1 VGLCILTLLLRE
13 RPGLVIHSMWI
24 PQDHAHASQL
34 QDEASHVQ
42 TTTGN
47 AAGHLQTKEKQYLK
61 DQILTVNEAA
71 RQRENSGFSQIIKDF
86 YF

>member
-1 VGLCILTLLLRE
+1 
-13 RPGLVIHSMWI
+13 MWI
-24 PQDHAHASQL
+24 PQDHAHAPQL

-42 TTTGN
+42 TTTGD
-47 AAGHLQTKEKQYLK
+47 AAGHLQTKTKEKQHLK
-61 DQILTVNEAA
+61 GQILAINEAA

>member
-1 VGLCILTLLLRE
+1 
-13 RPGLVIHSMWI
+13 MWI

-47 AAGHLQTKEKQYLK
+47 AAGHLQTKTKEKQHFK
-61 DQILTVNEAA
+61 
-71 RQRENSGFSQIIKDF
+71 RSDF
-86 YF
+86 DDK